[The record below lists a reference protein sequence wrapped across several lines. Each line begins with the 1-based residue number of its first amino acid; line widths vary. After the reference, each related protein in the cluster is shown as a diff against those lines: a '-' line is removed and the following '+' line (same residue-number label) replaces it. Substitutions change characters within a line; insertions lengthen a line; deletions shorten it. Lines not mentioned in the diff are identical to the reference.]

1 MKYRTTPAFD
11 RDYRRLAAPHRAA
24 FRTAVAQFNLCAEAA
39 AAGRDNPWAH
49 GLRVKA
55 VRGTARVWEMT
66 WSMDDPDGR
75 ATWEWVDIDGEPGV
89 LWRRIGDHAI
99 FRRA

>member
-11 RDYRRLAAPHRAA
+11 GDYRRLPADHRAA
-24 FRTAVAQFNLCAEAA
+24 FKAAVVQFNAGAEAA
-39 AAGRDNPWAH
+39 AAGHDAPWPN

-66 WSMDDPDGR
+66 WSMTEPDGR
-75 ATWEWVDIDGEPGV
+75 ATWEWVDIDGERGI

-99 FRRA
+99 FKRA

>member
-1 MKYRTTPAFD
+1 M
-11 RDYRRLAAPHRAA
+11 
-24 FRTAVAQFNLCAEAA
+24 
-39 AAGRDNPWAH
+39 
-49 GLRVKA
+49 KA

-75 ATWEWVDIDGEPGV
+75 ATWEWVDIDGESGV
-89 LWRRIGDHAI
+89 LWRRIGDHTI